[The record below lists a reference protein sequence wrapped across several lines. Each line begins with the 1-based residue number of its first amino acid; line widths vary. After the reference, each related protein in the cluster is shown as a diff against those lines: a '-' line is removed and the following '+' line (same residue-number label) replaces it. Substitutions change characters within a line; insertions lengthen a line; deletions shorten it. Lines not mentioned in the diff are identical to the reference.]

1 MGYKL
6 NHSVA
11 QRQFKKRMGQA
22 NHFLITILIG
32 LDEVG
37 KGQVK
42 KPEALDVCWNPKD
55 VKATVERS
63 RIYALNSSLAW
74 IIDNFDSY
82 IQNCKRKPCLIENKK
97 LSEDL
102 DSADRRVNDKFKVF
116 YNRYKS
122 NEELRLYGALVA
134 LGIQWRNVTTHSEAN
149 NELDDEYKGILL
161 DNKQWYNEN
170 FCHIDVDKA
179 LERFKVHKNPTLKET
194 TSIIKAVLRF
204 VEIIDAELLKEIK
217 SVRFLSDLF
226 AKHYQQGSEDKRLFL
241 NLSKERQISVVKNVL
256 LNSGYVYDKDG
267 GGFEVDE
274 AFVNRYIVNQDC
286 KNNGI

>member
-1 MGYKL
+1 MGFKL

-42 KPEALDVCWNPKD
+42 KPESLDVSWNPKD
-55 VKATVERS
+55 VKASVERS

-82 IQNCKRKPCLIENKK
+82 VQNCKRKPCIIENNK

-149 NELDDEYKGILL
+149 NELDDEYKSILL

-170 FCHIDVDKA
+170 FCHLDVDKA
-179 LERFKVHKNPTLKET
+179 LESFKTHKNPSLKET

-204 VEIIDAELLKEIK
+204 VEIIDSELLKEIQN
-217 SVRFLSDLF
+217 VRFLTELF
-226 AKHYQQGSEDKRLFL
+226 AKHYQQGSEDKHLFL

-256 LNSGYVYDKDG
+256 LNSGYVYDKEG
-267 GGFEVDE
+267 EGFEVDE
-274 AFVNRYIVNQDC
+274 AFVNMYIANQD
-286 KNNGI
+286 

>member
-1 MGYKL
+1 MGFKL

-32 LDEVG
+32 LDEVS
-37 KGQVK
+37 KGLVK
-42 KPEALDVCWNPKD
+42 KPDTLDVSWNPKD
-55 VKATVERS
+55 VKASAERS
-63 RIYALNSSLAW
+63 RVYALNSSLAW

-82 IQNCKRKPCLIENKK
+82 VQNCKRKPCLIENKK
-97 LSEDL
+97 LSEEL

-116 YNRYKS
+116 FNKYTS
-122 NEELRLYGALVA
+122 NKDLRLYGALVA

-149 NELDDEYKGILL
+149 NELDDEYEKILL
-161 DNKQWYNEN
+161 DNKEWYSEN
-170 FCHIDVDKA
+170 FCHLDVDKA
-179 LERFKVHKNPTLKET
+179 LDSFKSHKNPTLKET

-217 SVRFLSDLF
+217 DERFLSELF
-226 AKHYQQGSEDKRLFL
+226 EKHYQHGNDNKRLFL

-256 LNSGYVYDKDG
+256 LNSGYVYDKEG
-267 GGFEVDE
+267 EGFEVDE
-274 AFVNRYIVNQDC
+274 AFVNRYITNQDC
-286 KNNGI
+286 K